1 MDVNV
6 LLMLYLHTNKYEY
19 MHSELEKRL
28 AELIE
33 WLLSEYAGIRTGQAT
48 PTLLDGVKVENYGSV
63 VPINQ
68 VGTVGVENAR
78 TLRVSVWDADII
90 PAIERAIIDADLGVS
105 VATDG
110 TSLRV
115 SFPELTGERREQL
128 MKIAKAKLEEARVS
142 VRGARDDAT
151 KEIDKLQK
159 EGEISEDEKFN
170 RKEEVQKK
178 VEEMNKSLDQLFA
191 KKEEEISQ

>member
-1 MDVNV
+1 
-6 LLMLYLHTNKYEY
+6 

-28 AELIE
+28 AELTE
-33 WLLSEYAGIRTGQAT
+33 WLLGEYAGIRTGQAT
-48 PTLLDGVKVENYGSV
+48 PTLLDGVKVGNYGSM

-68 VGTVGVENAR
+68 VGTVGVEDAR

-110 TSLRV
+110 ASLRV
-115 SFPELTGERREQL
+115 SFPDLTSERREQL